1 MYIDDRKTT
10 RNATSRLEVYV
21 DYERS
26 QNFFSQRK
34 GALSGHDH
42 ALLEL
47 SPFAFWCGIKRSSRI
62 GNGPRHHLANTD
74 RSMATATGRL
84 VISRLAV

>member
-1 MYIDDRKTT
+1 MKPKFLL
-10 RNATSRLEVYV
+10 AE
-21 DYERS
+21 
-26 QNFFSQRK
+26 K

-42 ALLEL
+42 DLLEL
-47 SPFAFWCGIKRSSRI
+47 SPFAFWRGIKRSSRI
-62 GNGPRHHLANTD
+62 GNGPRHHLANAD